1 VILCRYAGLLAL
13 PAALFGACL
22 VPGLLSG
29 AYAAMLVAGCLASAL
44 HLAPPLRTATVPFA
58 QVRALLAW

>member
-1 VILCRYAGLLAL
+1 M

-29 AYAAMLVAGCLASAL
+29 AYAAMLVGGCLASAL
-44 HLAPPLRTATVPFA
+44 HLEPALRAAAVPFA
-58 QVRALLAW
+58 QVRAILGW

>member
-1 VILCRYAGLLAL
+1 ML

-44 HLAPPLRTATVPFA
+44 HLQPPLHAAAVPFA
-58 QVRALLAW
+58 QVPRLLSLWFS